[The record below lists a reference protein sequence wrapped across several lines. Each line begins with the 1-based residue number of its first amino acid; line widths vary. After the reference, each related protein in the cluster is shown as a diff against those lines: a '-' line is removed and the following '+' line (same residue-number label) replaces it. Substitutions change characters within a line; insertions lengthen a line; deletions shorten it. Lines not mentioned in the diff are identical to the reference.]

1 VGILVALDAA
11 GWGEVSMDQPKATD
25 IDKLLARSRKDAD
38 VLAVF
43 LFGSVVR
50 GEQTAHSDIDICLV
64 LVPPSTPY
72 ERTLLSR
79 KRLDYLAQFDL
90 DVQIFQALPL
100 YIRSRVLKEG
110 QVLFVRDE
118 DLLYDIAFRTAQ
130 AFEDFKPIY
139 YRYLEQVAHV
149 GP

>member
-1 VGILVALDAA
+1 MGRD
-11 GWGEVSMDQPKATD
+11 GMDQPKA
-25 IDKLLARSRKDAD
+25 IEVDKLLAQACRDTD
-38 VLAVF
+38 VLAVL
-43 LFGSVVR
+43 LFGSVAR

-64 LVPPSTPY
+64 LMPPSTPY
-72 ERTLLSR
+72 ENTRLWR
-79 KRLDYLAQFDL
+79 KRMAYLAQFDL

-118 DLLYDIAFRTAQ
+118 DRLYDIACRTAQ
-130 AFEDFKPIY
+130 AFEDFKPVD
-139 YRYLEQVAHV
+139 YRYLEQIAHV

>member
-1 VGILVALDAA
+1 
-11 GWGEVSMDQPKATD
+11 MDQPRA
-25 IDKLLARSRKDAD
+25 IEVEKLPAQAGRDPDA
-38 VLAVF
+38 LAVL
-43 LFGSVVR
+43 LFGSVAR
-50 GEQTAHSDIDICLV
+50 GEQTAHSDVDICLV
-64 LVPPSTPY
+64 LMPASTPD
-72 ERTLLSR
+72 ENTSLLR
-79 KRLDYLAQFDL
+79 KRLEYLAQFNL

-100 YIRSRVLKEG
+100 YIRSRILKEG

-118 DLLYDIAFRTAQ
+118 DLLYDLAFRTAQ

>member
-1 VGILVALDAA
+1 
-11 GWGEVSMDQPKATD
+11 MKQPRATD
-25 IDKLLARSRKDAD
+25 VDRLPAQACQDAD
-38 VLAVF
+38 VLAV
-43 LFGSVVR
+43 LLYGSVAR
-50 GEQTAHSDIDICLV
+50 GEQTAGSDIDVCLV
-64 LVPPSTPY
+64 LMPRSTPY
-72 ERTLLSR
+72 ESAILSR

-118 DLLYDIAFRTAQ
+118 DLLYALAFRTAQ

-139 YRYLEQVAHV
+139 YRYLEQIAHV

>member
-1 VGILVALDAA
+1 
-11 GWGEVSMDQPKATD
+11 MHQPKVLEV
-25 IDKLLARSRKDAD
+25 DKLLAQAGRDTD
-38 VLAVF
+38 VL
-43 LFGSVVR
+43 L
-50 GEQTAHSDIDICLV
+50 E
-64 LVPPSTPY
+64 
-72 ERTLLSR
+72 
-79 KRLDYLAQFDL
+79 YLAQFDL

-118 DLLYDIAFRTAQ
+118 DRLYDIAYRTAQ
-130 AFEDFKPIY
+130 AFEDFKPVY

>member
-1 VGILVALDAA
+1 
-11 GWGEVSMDQPKATD
+11 MTMHRPKATD
-25 IDKLLARSRKDAD
+25 MDKLLAQACQDVD
-38 VLAVF
+38 VLAVL
-43 LFGSVVR
+43 LFGSVAR
-50 GEQTAHSDIDICLV
+50 GEQTAGSNLDVCLV
-64 LVPPSTPY
+64 LVPRSTPY
-72 ERTLLSR
+72 ERAFLSH
-79 KRLDYLAQFDL
+79 KRLEYLTYFNL
-90 DVQIFQALPL
+90 DVHIFQALPL

-118 DLLYDIAFRTAQ
+118 DLLYAIAFRTAQ

>member
-1 VGILVALDAA
+1 
-11 GWGEVSMDQPKATD
+11 MDQPRA
-25 IDKLLARSRKDAD
+25 IEVEKLLAQAGRDPD
-38 VLAVF
+38 VLAVL
-43 LFGSVVR
+43 LFGSVAR
-50 GEQTAHSDIDICLV
+50 GEQTAHSDVDICLV
-64 LVPPSTPY
+64 LMPPSTPY
-72 ERTLLSR
+72 ENTSLLR
-79 KRLDYLAQFDL
+79 KRLEYLAQFNL

-100 YIRSRVLKEG
+100 YLRSRILKEG

-118 DLLYDIAFRTAQ
+118 DLLYDLAFRTAQ

>member
-1 VGILVALDAA
+1 M
-11 GWGEVSMDQPKATD
+11 EQPKATD
-25 IDKLLARSRKDAD
+25 LDKLLERACQDAD
-38 VLAVF
+38 VLAVL
-43 LFGSVVR
+43 LFGSVAR
-50 GEQTAHSDIDICLV
+50 GEQTVRSDIDVCLI
-64 LVPPSTPY
+64 LMPPRTPY
-72 ERTLLSR
+72 ERSILSY
-79 KRLDYLAQFDL
+79 KRLDYLAHFDL

-118 DLLYDIAFRTAQ
+118 ELLYTLAFRTAQ